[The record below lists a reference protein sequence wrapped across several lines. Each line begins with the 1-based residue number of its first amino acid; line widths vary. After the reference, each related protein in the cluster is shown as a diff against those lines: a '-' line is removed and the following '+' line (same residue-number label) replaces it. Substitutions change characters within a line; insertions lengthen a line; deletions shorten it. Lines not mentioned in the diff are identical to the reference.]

1 MGDKNTKKAGK
12 KHPSNEKVL
21 AAKAGAAEAA
31 KAAQALASAK
41 PAGKPGGKGA
51 K

>member
-1 MGDKNTKKAGK
+1 MGDKNMKKPGK

-21 AAKAGAAEAA
+21 AAKASASDAA
-31 KAAQALASAK
+31 KAAQALAAAK